1 MIGLKNVTAYIAGK
15 GLIRTNI
22 GICNGKIAYIG
33 DDCTKIESLIET
45 DGIVVAGFIDEHI
58 HGAGGADVMDATESS
73 LQTISES
80 LVKEGTTAF
89 LATTM
94 TQSRDNISLA
104 LENVKSYMQS
114 GNANGAELLGVH
126 LEGPFI
132 SPKHIGAQ
140 PLEYVVTPDVKLFD
154 GYNDLSGNN
163 IKIVSL
169 APEEKDGL
177 ELVKHLKHLGIIA
190 SVGHSGASYDDI
202 IAGVELGLSNVT
214 HTFNAQT
221 GVHHR
226 EIGIVGSAMLID
238 QLNCEII
245 CDAKHVSIPAIKL
258 LIKNKPHDKITL
270 ITDSMRSKGLPDG
283 VSELGGQKV
292 IVKDGFAK
300 LENGTLAGSVL
311 KMNNAIKNL
320 VEAGVSFTDAID
332 FATINPAKNLG
343 IFGERGSIEVG
354 KRADFTILDK
364 NFNVL
369 YTIIKGEVVYRNNQ
383 IKKI

>member
-1 MIGLKNVTAYIAGK
+1 MIGLKNVTAYVAGE
-15 GLIRTNI
+15 GLIKINI
-22 GICNGKIAYIG
+22 GIDDGKIAYVG
-33 DDCTKIESLIET
+33 DDCAKIKSLVET

-73 LQTISES
+73 LQTISET

-94 TQSRDNISLA
+94 TQSEDNISLA
-104 LENVKSYMQS
+104 LENVNAYMQS
-114 GNANGAELLGVH
+114 GNTNGAELLGVH

-140 PLEYVVTPDVKLFD
+140 PLEYVVNPDVELFD
-154 GYNDLSGNN
+154 RYNDLSGNN

-169 APEEKDGL
+169 APEEKGGL
-177 ELVKHLKHLGIIA
+177 ELVEHLKQLGIIA
-190 SVGHSGASYDDI
+190 SVGHSGASYDDV
-202 IAGVELGLSNVT
+202 AMSVGVGLTNVT
-214 HTFNAQT
+214 HTFNAQS
-221 GVHHR
+221 GIHHR
-226 EIGIVGSAMLID
+226 EIGIVGASMLID

-245 CDAKHVSIPAIKL
+245 CDTKHVSIPAIKL

-270 ITDSMRSKGLPDG
+270 ITDSMRAKGLPEG

-311 KMNNAIKNL
+311 KMNEAIKNL
-320 VEAGVSFTDAID
+320 VGVGVPFTDAID
-332 FATINPAKNLG
+332 FATVNPAKNLG
-343 IFGERGSIEVG
+343 VFGERGSIEVG

-364 NFNVL
+364 DFNVL
-369 YTIIKGEVVYRNNQ
+369 YTIVKGDVVYRNDQ
-383 IKKI
+383 I

>member
-1 MIGLKNVTAYIAGK
+1 MIGLKNVTAYVAGE
-15 GLIRTNI
+15 GLIKTNI
-22 GICNGKIAYIG
+22 GINDGKIVYVG
-33 DDCTKIESLIET
+33 DDCAKIESLVET

-73 LQTISES
+73 LQTISET

-94 TQSRDNISLA
+94 TQSEDNISLA
-104 LENVKSYMQS
+104 LENVKVYMQS
-114 GNANGAELLGVH
+114 GNTNGAELLGVH

-140 PLEYVVTPDVKLFD
+140 PLEYVVNPDVELFD
-154 GYNDLSGNN
+154 RYNDLSGNN

-169 APEEKDGL
+169 APEELGGL
-177 ELVKHLKHLGIIA
+177 NLVRYLKQLGIIA
-190 SVGHSGASYDDI
+190 SVGHSGASYDDVV
-202 IAGVELGLSNVT
+202 ASVGVGLTNVT
-214 HTFNAQT
+214 HTFNAQS
-221 GVHHR
+221 GIHHR
-226 EIGIVGSAMLID
+226 EIGIVGASMLID

-245 CDAKHVSIPAIKL
+245 CDTKHVSIPAIKL

-270 ITDSMRSKGLPDG
+270 ITDSMRAKGLPDG
-283 VSELGGQKV
+283 ESELGGQKV

-311 KMNNAIKNL
+311 KMNEAIKNL
-320 VEAGVSFTDAID
+320 VGVGVPFTDAID
-332 FATINPAKNLG
+332 FVTVNPAKNLG
-343 IFGERGSIEVG
+343 VFGERGIIEVG

-364 NFNVL
+364 DFNVL
-369 YTIIKGEVVYRNNQ
+369 YTIIKGDVVYRNDQ
-383 IKKI
+383 IKKY